1 MGDRS
6 AGRFFFGE
14 EYDDEEVT
22 MSETM
27 NEYEMTRAQL
37 ADLVE
42 ETQGCL
48 STEELATVRGYLE
61 HGECGLA
68 FEHLCDAL
76 RGGTREISPRQ
87 YARLERL
94 GIRMEIDSM
103 EWLGLPH
110 GRRWHVREFRQ
121 RPTVL

>member
-1 MGDRS
+1 
-6 AGRFFFGE
+6 
-14 EYDDEEVT
+14 
-22 MSETM
+22 MSEIM

-42 ETQGCL
+42 ETQGFL
-48 STEELATVRGYLE
+48 TPEELKAVRGYLE

-68 FEHLCDAL
+68 FEYLCDAL
-76 RGGTREISPRQ
+76 RDGTTEISPRQ
-87 YARLERL
+87 YAQLERL

-121 RPTVL
+121 RPSSL

>member
-1 MGDRS
+1 
-6 AGRFFFGE
+6 
-14 EYDDEEVT
+14 
-22 MSETM
+22 MSEIP

-37 ADLVE
+37 AGLVE

-48 STEELATVRGYLE
+48 SAEELAAVRGYLE

-68 FEHLCDAL
+68 FEYLCDAL

-87 YARLERL
+87 YERLERL
-94 GIRMEIDSM
+94 GIRMQIDSE

-110 GRRWHVREFRQ
+110 GRTWHVREFRH
-121 RPTVL
+121 RPSAG